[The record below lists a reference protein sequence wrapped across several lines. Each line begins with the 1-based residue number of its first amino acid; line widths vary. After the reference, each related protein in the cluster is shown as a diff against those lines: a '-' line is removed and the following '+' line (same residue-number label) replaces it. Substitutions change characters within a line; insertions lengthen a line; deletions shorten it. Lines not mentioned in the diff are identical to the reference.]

1 MKFFAQWIVFV
12 SVFLWTQQVF
22 SQASNTIQISDAYA
36 RATSPGQVVGAGYL
50 TISNL
55 ANTNDRL
62 LSASFTRVGQVQIH
76 EMKMEGDRMMMRE
89 LNGLEI
95 PAKGSAQLKP
105 GGNHLM
111 FMQLKEPFKEGEVLQ
126 VQLQFEKA
134 GKVDI
139 KLPIKAI
146 GHSGMGHSKN
156 HSVHTK

>member
-111 FMQLKEPFKEGEVLQ
+111 FMQLKEPFKEGDVYKFNCNL
-126 VQLQFEKA
+126 KKRA
-134 GKVDI
+134 R
-139 KLPIKAI
+139 
-146 GHSGMGHSKN
+146 
-156 HSVHTK
+156 

>member
-1 MKFFAQWIVFV
+1 MIALNLKTLLAAGALAALNAMAQAPAVKI
-12 SVFLWTQQVF
+12 
-22 SQASNTIQISDAYA
+22 DAAWA
-36 RATSPGQVVGAGYL
+36 RATVPGQKGTGAFMTLTAQQSLRLVGVASPVAGV
-50 TISNL
+50 
-55 ANTNDRL
+55 AE
-62 LSASFTRVGQVQIH
+62 IH

-89 LNGLEI
+89 LNGLDI

-139 KLPIKAI
+139 KLPIKAM

-156 HSVHTK
+156 H